1 MSGFYGY
8 LKLGEGRYRE
18 RFGLAFEDFAPGQ
31 VFDHRPG
38 LTFTQQDNKDESLE
52 TANNAQL
59 HYDHAYAAATE
70 WRDPLGVSTLT
81 LQQVLGMTSR
91 TFYRRRAFLG
101 FDEIAMTRP
110 VFGGDTLYARTEV
123 LAVEPGD
130 DAATGIL
137 ALRTEGVNQDGQ
149 SVMRISYRIALWRR
163 GRHPEE
169 QAGEDAPI
177 AEEERFRLYHPGPDG
192 RLVEQTGLHF
202 EDFVAGERFEHWP
215 PRTITEAESRAHA
228 LRALEINPRYS
239 DPLHGRLFG
248 RHGPGEAEPGG
259 GIDIFEP
266 FVLGSVTALTTRT
279 FGRVVA
285 NLGWTGIRMP
295 RPLRPGEQF
304 RAAST
309 IRGTRASSKRPDQG
323 ILEVDTEAVGEDG
336 STICAFRR
344 VLLVYRRGQGPYEKA
359 GY

>member
-8 LKLGEGRYRE
+8 MKLSDGVYRE
-18 RFGLAFEDFAPGQ
+18 RFGLAFEDFAAGQ
-31 VFDHRPG
+31 VIHHRPG
-38 LTFTQQDNKDESLE
+38 LTFTQQDNKDETLE

-91 TFYRRRAFLG
+91 SFYRRRAFLG
-101 FDEIAMTRP
+101 LDEIAMTKP

-123 LAVEPGD
+123 LE
-130 DAATGIL
+130 AAAGEDPDTGIL
-137 ALRTEGVNQDGQ
+137 TLRTEAVNQRGEAA
-149 SVMRISYRIALWRR
+149 MRIGYRASIWRA

-169 QAGEDAPI
+169 RQAGGAI
-177 AEEERFRLYHPGPDG
+177 AEEERFRLHHPGPDG
-192 RLVEQTGLHF
+192 GLVEQTGLYF
-202 EDFVAGERFEHWP
+202 EDFVTGERFEHWP
-215 PRTITEAESRAHA
+215 PRTITAEESRAHA

-239 DPLHGRLFG
+239 DPTHARAFG
-248 RHGPGEAEPGG
+248 GDGAGG

-266 FVLGSVTALTTRT
+266 HVIGSVTALTTRT

-285 NLGWTGIRMP
+285 NLGWTEIRLP
-295 RPLRPGEQF
+295 RPPMPGEQF

-309 IRGTRASSKRPDQG
+309 IRGTRESAKRPDQG
-323 ILEVDTEAVGEDG
+323 ILQVDTEAVGEDG
-336 STICAFRR
+336 ATICAFRR
-344 VLLVYRRGQGPYEKA
+344 VLLVYKRGRGPYEKA